1 MSSRAFRPHYT
12 IYSAVVCPLCGTRRA
27 RRGCPAVGKQI
38 CAVCC
43 GTKRLVQIQC
53 PADCAYL
60 ASAREHPAAVV
71 VRQQH
76 QDVSFVGQALRD
88 FSDRQS
94 ELFFLIVSSLVKY
107 QAPELQ
113 SIVDDDVADAMAALA
128 GTFETAARGVIYD
141 HRPASLPAE
150 RLVAALK
157 PIITEAGRGLGS
169 SFERDAA
176 AVMRRIAD
184 TTRDARAAD
193 QENRRAFL
201 DLLGR
206 VLTRTGPNET
216 TEPAAAEPPRL
227 IVP

>member
-1 MSSRAFRPHYT
+1 M
-12 IYSAVVCPLCGTRRA
+12 ICPLCGTRRA
-27 RRGCPAVGKQI
+27 RRSCPAVGQQI

-76 QDVSFVGQALRD
+76 RDVSCVAQSIRD

-94 ELFFLIVSSLVKY
+94 DLFFLITTTLVAYKP
-107 QAPELQ
+107 PELQ
-113 SIVDDDVADAMAALA
+113 PIIDDDVADAMDAMA
-128 GTFETAARGVIYD
+128 GTLETAARGVIYD

-150 RLVAALK
+150 RLVVMLK
-157 PIITEAGRGLGS
+157 PLVEESGRGLGS
-169 SFERDAA
+169 SFEREAA
-176 AVMRRIAD
+176 AVMRRIAEV
-184 TTRDARAAD
+184 TRETRAAD
-193 QENRRAFL
+193 PTNRRAFL
-201 DLLGR
+201 DMLAR
-206 VLTRTGPNET
+206 VLTRTGAKVGPGGNPDEA
-216 TEPAAAEPPRL
+216 PAAEPSRL

>member
-1 MSSRAFRPHYT
+1 NRP
-12 IYSAVVCPLCGTRRA
+12 VR
-27 RRGCPAVGKQI
+27 
-38 CAVCC
+38 
-43 GTKRLVQIQC
+43 IQC

-107 QAPELQ
+107 QAPGLH

-206 VLTRTGPNET
+206 VLTRTGPNAT
-216 TEPAAAEPPRL
+216 TEPAA
-227 IVP
+227 